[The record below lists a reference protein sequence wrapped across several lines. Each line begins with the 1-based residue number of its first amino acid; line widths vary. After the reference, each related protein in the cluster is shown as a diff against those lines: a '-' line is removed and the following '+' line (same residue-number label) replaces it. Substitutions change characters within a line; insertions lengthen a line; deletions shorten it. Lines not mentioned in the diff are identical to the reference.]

1 MGCSSFVKVFFLSGC
16 VYHTREQPVSY
27 NLVYRSQ
34 LRLSFL
40 ITNEFVKPNGN
51 FGSDEQ
57 KTMSYQIGKHK
68 GHQIN
73 KLDTDKSASED

>member
-1 MGCSSFVKVFFLSGC
+1 LLIARLKHHLSAFDYQ
-16 VYHTREQPVSY
+16 V
-27 NLVYRSQ
+27 
-34 LRLSFL
+34 
-40 ITNEFVKPNGN
+40 VKPNGN